1 MWGFFMSHS
10 IIYISTTSS
19 FFNEIKNEK
28 KLRFFAGDFVLSQA
42 SNEIQIFYK
51 ILDNDTLKELS
62 SLPVIINDDSNVLH
76 ILKIKKA
83 IYDSKNSIIEITFNE
98 EFTEHPKRNDV
109 IPVNKIEEFKRG
121 GSNIIVQIITAEPTD
136 FIEQL
141 ISNYKSC
148 KFNEEQKQFIN
159 KITSINE
166 KEDDKIE
173 NLSSFFEKLATLLS
187 KNQAPEFQER
197 FFRGHSSL
205 RYRLEPSN
213 YRFHSGKR
221 IYLDNEDKLFRELII
236 NEPTHFQNDKNALE
250 ILTRMQHFGL
260 PTRLLDV
267 TLNPLTALY
276 FACNSKDNEDGEV
289 IIILPNQNN
298 IKYYDSDTVS
308 CLTNLAKMNMHD
320 KNDIEKYLIVTP
332 TPKQLNYRK
341 TSHKK
346 FIHFIKED
354 KPYFRNLIKASDL
367 TRIVCIKSKLN
378 NERITA
384 QTGAFLLFGIKSR
397 MNEKSDCN
405 YKIHRIRINQNSKAN
420 ILKELDLVNINSKTI
435 YPTLENTAKYLL
447 EKYK

>member
-1 MWGFFMSHS
+1 MKHS

-19 FFNEIKNEK
+19 YLEQIVEK
-28 KLRFFAGDFVLSQA
+28 KRLRIFAGDFILNHA
-42 SNEIQIFYK
+42 SEEVQIFYK
-51 ILDNDTLKELS
+51 VLDDETLRELS
-62 SLPVIINDDSNVLH
+62 NLPLIINDDSNILR

-83 IYDSKNSIIEITFNE
+83 IYDYKNSIIEITFNE
-98 EFTEHPKRNDV
+98 SLTEHPKRNDV
-109 IPVNKIEEFKRG
+109 LEIDKIKEFKRG
-121 GSNIIVQIITAEPTD
+121 ESNIIVQIITAELSD
-136 FIEQL
+136 FIWQL
-141 ISNYKSC
+141 IDSYDKDNFEKT
-148 KFNEEQKQFIN
+148 QQQFID
-159 KITSINE
+159 KITKNNQRDYSSVE
-166 KEDDKIE
+166 T
-173 NLSSFFEKLATLLS
+173 LSSFFDKLAILLKS
-187 KNQAPEFQER
+187 NQYPEFKER
-197 FFRGHSSL
+197 FFRGHSSI

-236 NEPTHFQNDKNALE
+236 NEPRYFQNDKNALE

-276 FACNSKDNEDGEV
+276 FACSSKDNEDGEV

-320 KNDIEKYLIVTP
+320 KNDIENYLLMKP
-332 TPKQLNYRK
+332 TPKKLNYRK

-346 FIHFIKED
+346 FLHFIKED
-354 KPYFRNLIKASDL
+354 KPYFQNLINTSDL

-378 NERITA
+378 NERIAA

-397 MNEKSDCN
+397 MNEKSDYN
-405 YKIHRIRINQNSKAN
+405 YKIHRIRINKDSKSD